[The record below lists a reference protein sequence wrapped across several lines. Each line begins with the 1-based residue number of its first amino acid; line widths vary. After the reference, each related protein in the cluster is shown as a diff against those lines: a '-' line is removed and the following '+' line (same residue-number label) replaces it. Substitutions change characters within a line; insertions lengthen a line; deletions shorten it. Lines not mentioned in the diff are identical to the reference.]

1 MQKLFNNILVPVT
14 AGNANH
20 SIEKS
25 IEFANQLQCH
35 VHLVGV
41 DSTPVIPLLKTTWVR
56 RQTRARKTAEQK
68 DRLSSLEN
76 KYGNE
81 LEKGLRLSTHA
92 TNGNAEE
99 ALATFI
105 SLHEIDLVLIDGER
119 NGFPFLKNSI
129 NASRLAA
136 RINCPVLYLQS
147 HPALN
152 DLKIIVMPV
161 GRSLPI
167 NKIRVAAYLAKL
179 YCASIHLVTREKNG
193 LMYEELAY
201 MQKALQV
208 LKDNTDLPVKCKTL
222 SGESLGDIALQYAH
236 EVHAGLILINPGQES
251 FLPGMINRIFSR
263 FVFNE
268 SKIPVMMVV

>member
-1 MQKLFNNILVPVT
+1 MQKLFNNILVPVI
-14 AGNANH
+14 AGNANDTT
-20 SIEKS
+20 IEKS

-41 DSTPVIPLLKTTWVR
+41 DSIPLLKTPWI
-56 RQTRARKTAEQK
+56 RKNRGLRKSVYQSNQ
-68 DRLSSLEN
+68 LSDLQN
-76 KYGNE
+76 KYGKD
-81 LEKGLRLSTHA
+81 LEKGLTLSTHT
-92 TNGNAEE
+92 TNGNTED
-99 ALATFI
+99 ALASFI
-105 SLHEIDLVLIDGER
+105 SLHKIDLVLIDGER

-136 RINCPVLYLQS
+136 QANCPVLYLQS
-147 HPALN
+147 NPALS

-251 FLPGMINRIFSR
+251 FLSGMINRIFSR